1 MKNLK
6 KDNINKINKYKEKMA
21 SKVVFNTGGIDGGK
35 KKQAAGGYSI
45 HIRNQQRNGRKSLTT
60 IAGLA
65 EDLDLDK
72 ILKVMRKMFSTNGTI
87 LHDEEAGNIIQLQGD
102 RRHDACD
109 FLTRYNICE
118 RSEIKVHGA

>member
-1 MKNLK
+1 
-6 KDNINKINKYKEKMA
+6 MA
-21 SKVVFNTGGIDGGK
+21 SKVVFNTHETVDTLSGK
-35 KKQAAGGYSI
+35 TSIGEYSV
-45 HIRNQQRNGRKSLTT
+45 HIRSQQRNGRKSLTT

-87 LHDEEAGNIIQLQGD
+87 LHDEDAGDIIQLQGD

-109 FLTRYNICE
+109 FLVRYNICQKN
-118 RSEIKVHGA
+118 EIKVHGA